1 MRLPEGRYARPIPG
15 IPGQIPARRDQT
27 TRRRAR
33 PEQDD
38 TMAQDA
44 TPQQT
49 APQQGASGP
58 QAQQTGSQ
66 QTGAQ
71 VQRGAQQQGQAAP
84 QRQFIDLASI

>member
-49 APQQGASGP
+49 APQQGASAP

-66 QTGAQ
+66 QTGSQ

>member
-1 MRLPEGRYARPIPG
+1 MRLPEGKYARPIPG

-49 APQQGASGP
+49 APQQGASAP

-66 QTGAQ
+66 QTGSQ